1 MMGLFKTIGSD
12 LVTIWNDCRGE
23 FKPKSLV
30 PKHEIDAFVH
40 TFYPAV
46 VAFFQTEEGRREF
59 EEWKAKKDAERDAE
73 KKEKAAGMNPTA

>member
-1 MMGLFKTIGSD
+1 MIPIFRELRGIFAVL
-12 LVTIWNDCRGE
+12 WNDCRGE

-46 VAFFQTEEGRREF
+46 HAYKRHRAFSQ
-59 EEWKAKKDAERDAE
+59 
-73 KKEKAAGMNPTA
+73 